1 MIYTY
6 TFTYSIIY
14 DKYIYIYIYIYIYV
28 YIYIYTYNP
37 AILKYISRH
46 RIDQLH
52 STHHPDYTM
61 LYNLTSSATEVTTFH
76 SSNTNLV

>member
-1 MIYTY
+1 MHTH
-6 TFTYSIIY
+6 
-14 DKYIYIYIYIYIYV
+14 
-28 YIYIYTYNP
+28 NP

-61 LYNLTSSATEVTTFH
+61 LYNLTSSGREVPMFH

>member
-14 DKYIYIYIYIYIYV
+14 DKC
-28 YIYIYTYNP
+28 NP
-37 AILKYISRH
+37 AILKYISRQ

-61 LYNLTSSATEVTTFH
+61 LYNLTSSATEVPTFH